1 MRHLIVAI
9 IAATAAAAAQTPPP
23 APAFEVA
30 SIKPNKSGDGR
41 FGIGMQPGGRFAA
54 TGIPLRQLIA
64 MAYGSPGQ
72 PLPAFRI
79 IGGPAWMNSDRF
91 DIVAKAEGD
100 IQPGSNSPLPLM
112 LRALLA
118 DRFKLVVHNESRELP
133 IYALMKARS
142 DGKLGP
148 QLRPTTVDCAALA
161 AARGRDGGPPPD
173 GPGVGPAGRP
183 TCGMTV
189 GPGNLAAGSQTMAQ
203 FAALLSG
210 RVQRI
215 VVDRTGLTGNFDLDL
230 TWTPDQIPQG
240 PPGLPPP
247 GAPPL
252 PSIDPNGPSIFTA
265 VQEQL
270 GLKLESAK
278 GAVDVVVIDRAEHP
292 TED

>member
-1 MRHLIVAI
+1 
-9 IAATAAAAAQTPPP
+9 
-23 APAFEVA
+23 
-30 SIKPNKSGDGR
+30 
-41 FGIGMQPGGRFAA
+41 
-54 TGIPLRQLIA
+54 
-64 MAYGSPGQ
+64 
-72 PLPAFRI
+72 
-79 IGGPAWMNSDRF
+79 
-91 DIVAKAEGD
+91 
-100 IQPGSNSPLPLM
+100 
-112 LRALLA
+112 
-118 DRFKLVVHNESRELP
+118 
-133 IYALMKARS
+133 
-142 DGKLGP
+142 
-148 QLRPTTVDCAALA
+148 
-161 AARGRDGGPPPD
+161 
-173 GPGVGPAGRP
+173 
-183 TCGMTV
+183 
-189 GPGNLAAGSQTMAQ
+189 MAQ

-270 GLKLESAK
+270 GLKLESSK